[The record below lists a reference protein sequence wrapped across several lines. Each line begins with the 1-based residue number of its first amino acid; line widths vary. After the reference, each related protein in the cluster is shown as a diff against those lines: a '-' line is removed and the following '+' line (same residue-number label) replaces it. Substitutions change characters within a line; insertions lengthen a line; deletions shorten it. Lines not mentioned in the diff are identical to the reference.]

1 MLFILSQSEELEFMN
16 LTIKL
21 SPIDNNWM
29 QNCYAIG
36 LSDFDIIIEKLF
48 RYSEYYMYKHYFKP
62 SYRIPDYKYLSN
74 DTRSSISALG
84 NLLYSFYEI
93 ATNLYGLLE
102 GVFIYQLV
110 RNEFKG
116 YYIVNDKPVK
126 RNFIMERKQARG
138 KMNKYINPFDENTNL
153 YKLIS
158 SALKYSEMNHT
169 FKLKFFNV
177 FATNY
182 KAWCEVVTTDKDW
195 YHKGVF

>member
-16 LTIKL
+16 LTIEL
-21 SPIDNNWM
+21 PTIDREWM

-36 LSDFDIIIEKLF
+36 LADFDIIIEKLF
-48 RYSEYYMYKHYFKP
+48 RYSEHYMYKHYFKQ

-74 DTRSSISALG
+74 DTRLSISALG

-102 GVFIYQLV
+102 GVFVYQLV
-110 RNEFKG
+110 RDEFKR
-116 YYIVNDKPVK
+116 YYIVIDKPVK
-126 RNFIMERKQARG
+126 RNFIIKHKQLRS
-138 KMNKYINPFDENTNL
+138 KMNKYVNPFDENTNL
-153 YKLIS
+153 YKLVS

-169 FKLKFFNV
+169 FKIKVFNV
-177 FATNY
+177 FVSNY
-182 KAWCEVVTTDKDW
+182 KAWCDAITTDKDW